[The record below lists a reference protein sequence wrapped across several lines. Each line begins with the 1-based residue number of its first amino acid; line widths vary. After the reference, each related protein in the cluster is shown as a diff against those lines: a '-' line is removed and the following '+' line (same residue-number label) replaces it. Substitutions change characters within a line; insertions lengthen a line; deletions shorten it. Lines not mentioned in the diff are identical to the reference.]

1 MSTCWTYCLL
11 CYPLRTLRVLQYRR
25 RDQQV
30 CTETFGK
37 ACGPGPILSSPCT
50 LPTPFQ
56 ESESPLLAPDAPSS
70 CLLLFS
76 PFDLLSP
83 LKIPLTAGLLPSPL
97 PCSFWGPQKV
107 GNLLGGLL
115 EGKTAFVMGLPG
127 FLSWKGAWVSGIPWL
142 PLYYHLFIGPCYSL
156 LTTDLVLSCLGGG
169 IDFWFVGDVWQHGG
183 PSLELSVGKA
193 HLPAL

>member
-1 MSTCWTYCLL
+1 MSTCWTHCLL

-37 ACGPGPILSSPCT
+37 ACGPGPILFSPCT

-56 ESESPLLAPDAPSS
+56 ESESPLLPPDAPSS

-76 PFDLLSP
+76 PFDLLFL
-83 LKIPLTAGLLPSPL
+83 LKIPLTAGALPSPL
-97 PCSFWGPQKV
+97 PCSFWGPPKI

-115 EGKTAFVMGLPG
+115 EGETAFMVGLPG

-142 PLYYHLFIGPCYSL
+142 PLYYHLFIGPSL
-156 LTTDLVLSCLGGG
+156 LS
-169 IDFWFVGDVWQHGG
+169 WFSVAWVEELIFGLWVMSGNMG
-183 PSLELSVGKA
+183 APPSLELPVGKA